1 MREEALVAGRGLR
14 LSTQVPETHRERARG
29 LLGRD
34 GLHPGEALLLEGAR
48 SVHTVGMRFQIT
60 VAFLD
65 ADLRVL
71 ELVRVPPGRVLL
83 PRRGARHVL
92 ELPTDTVLREG
103 DRLRPSQGTGR
114 TAR

>member
-1 MREEALVAGRGLR
+1 MREEALVACRGLR
-14 LSTQVPETHRERARG
+14 LNAEVPQTRRERARG

-34 GLHPGEALLLEGAR
+34 GLHPGEALLLERAR
-48 SVHTVGMRFQIT
+48 SVHTVGMRFEIA

-83 PRRGARHVL
+83 PRRSAQHVL
-92 ELPTDTVLREG
+92 ELPADTALREG
-103 DRLRPSQGTGR
+103 DRLRRSPMMGR
-114 TAR
+114 TTE

>member
-1 MREEALVAGRGLR
+1 MREEALVACRGLR
-14 LSTQVPETHRERARG
+14 LSTQVPQTRRERARG

-34 GLHPGEALLLEGAR
+34 GLHPGAALLLEGAR
-48 SVHTVGMRFQIT
+48 SVHTVGMRFEIT

-71 ELVRVPPGRVLL
+71 ELVRVPPGRVLM

-92 ELPTDTVLREG
+92 ELRTDTALREG
-103 DRLRPSQGTGR
+103 DRLRRSPMMGR
-114 TAR
+114 TTE